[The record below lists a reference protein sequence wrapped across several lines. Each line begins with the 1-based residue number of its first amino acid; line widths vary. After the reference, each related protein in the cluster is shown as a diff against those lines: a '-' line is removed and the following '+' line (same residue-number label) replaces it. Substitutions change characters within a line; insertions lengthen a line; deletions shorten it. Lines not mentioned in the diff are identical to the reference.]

1 MYITARERLILGILL
16 ESQHLF
22 VSLNDISTELDVSLR
37 TVQREIKFLE
47 DTLAESDLS
56 LEKRINE
63 GIRIAGSEENIEK
76 LKEELKSYSDFE
88 LQRNERSLVIFHEL
102 LKTDTV
108 KSGYLSSILGV
119 SAKTLQ
125 QDLDFFEEEIRY
137 SHLSLLR
144 KPGYGLSLEG
154 KEKDKRMCF
163 VHLVLQRLE
172 QSPIFSLKEGEFL
185 SLDKNDRIFTILD
198 ANRLEIIE
206 RNLLDE
212 IRKLPFRLT
221 DLAIFELLLYLHL
234 ALTRMKRACFVEKKS
249 SQTEGEEKSIARS
262 LYARLSNELKMDIP
276 ECEIDFFA
284 ANLRSAKRI
293 RSQEIDE
300 NMELSTLASELID
313 SVSEA
318 TGYYYNKDKKF
329 FDALVS
335 HLEPL
340 LNRIHDGITVLNPIK
355 KEIKEDYGVLYG
367 TLERIL
373 KEKFHEAEISE
384 DEIGFLTLHFAS
396 AVTELKEAPKVSTL
410 VVCTSGIATSRM
422 LTKRLL
428 NKFPQLTIIEQG
440 SIWDLK
446 KMDMD
451 EFDLIISTVGIKG
464 ADFDYIQVS
473 PMLSEEDERKLERVV
488 NNKLLISSKRRPKT
502 DGMAPVR
509 EGEVNLL
516 SLTESMEGGNKIIRD
531 LLQSFRLLHTHAEN
545 LKALLDVAF
554 DAMALPDDVS
564 ITVKDMLLQ
573 KALHTGSALP
583 GTKLALVHGRSSKL
597 AGAIFRVYRNEK
609 PMEILGMDSNPMDVE
624 TVLLLVAPET
634 LGEMELELLSTI
646 SIGLL
651 EKSIVSVYEDG
662 DENEILA
669 LLQKHLK
676 HTYLEIT
683 NRIWR

>member
-47 DTLAESDLS
+47 DTLAESDLT

-63 GIRIAGSEENIEK
+63 GIRIAGSDDHILK
-76 LKEELKSYSDFE
+76 LKEALKSYSDFE

-119 SAKTLQ
+119 SSKTLQ

-137 SHLSLLR
+137 SHLSLTR

-198 ANRLEIIE
+198 ASRLETIE
-206 RNLLDE
+206 KILLDE

-221 DLAIFELLLYLHL
+221 DLAVFELLLYLHL
-234 ALTRMKRACFVEKKS
+234 AVTRMKGECFVERKS
-249 SQTEGEEKSIARS
+249 VLSDSDEKTVALS
-262 LYARLSNELKMDIP
+262 LYSKISEELKIEIP
-276 ECEIDFFA
+276 EREIDFFA
-284 ANLRSAKRI
+284 TNLRSAKRV

-300 NMELSTLASELID
+300 NVELSTLANELID

-340 LNRIHDGITVLNPIK
+340 LNRINDGITVLNPIK

-373 KEKFHEAEISE
+373 KEKFREVEISE

-422 LTKRLL
+422 LTKKLL
-428 NKFPQLTIIEQG
+428 SKFPQLTIIEQG

-446 KMDMD
+446 KMNME
-451 EFDLIISTVGIKG
+451 EFDLIISTVGING
-464 ADFDYIQVS
+464 AEFEYIQVS

-488 NNKLLISSKRRPKT
+488 NNKLLISSKRRLKT
-502 DGMAPVR
+502 GGTSSAI
-509 EGEVNLL
+509 EGELNLL
-516 SLTESMEGGNKIIRD
+516 PLIESMEGGNKVIRD
-531 LLQSFRLLHTHAEN
+531 LLSGFSMLPTTAADLKELLETAFRSTPLPE
-545 LKALLDVAF
+545 
-554 DAMALPDDVS
+554 DAVES
-564 ITVKDMLLQ
+564 VKSMLLE
-573 KALHTGSALP
+573 KAEHTGSALP
-583 GTKLALVHGRSSKL
+583 GTKIALVHGRSSALK
-597 AGAIFRVYRNEK
+597 GTIFGVYRNDH
-609 PMEILGMDSNPMDVE
+609 PIEILGMDSKPMDVE
-624 TVLLLVAPET
+624 TVLLLVAPES

-651 EKSIVSVYEDG
+651 EKNIVSVYEEG
-662 DENEILA
+662 NESEILS

-676 HTYLEIT
+676 YTYLEIT